1 MLSRSIKLEGSTR
14 KYKANLDAKL
24 REEALSRKRRDGL
37 MDVAM
42 DILRGKQ
49 NIFGG
54 RFAKEAR
61 RNKIILSHIV
71 SLEEELNAGVEDPP
85 ASPSIVELLRTKKH
99 QRDTSVPRN
108 RKLETVNDLP
118 SHQARFTIDPDADEA
133 QPSVLPK
140 LASSLNNSFGSRPVS
155 PTRQVRV
162 TRDDSFIRTGKM
174 RVSRRTRVDAMKH
187 KSADVLYHGGAVI
200 SGGYYS
206 CLITAHKKDL
216 LDFQKLGS
224 ARVALTCIDSPASL
238 VNPTFSIRVPD
249 TIRRFPRKLTGK
261 IIVEFLRTSQVGDSE
276 TPTKKNA
283 LFLEQEC
290 SQRGAAL
297 LKSRDFDAQL
307 ELLLSR
313 GGQFGAIGNYYT
325 CVIHGYL
332 ENLSKLHLPVK
343 ARVVLTDIDSK
354 AFSNNV
360 LWVTVPNSLRVLL
373 TPTAIG
379 NAIFGALHVDGDGRD
394 REIVFDPKKC
404 ELLAEY
410 A

>member
-140 LASSLNNSFGSRPVS
+140 LASSLNNSFGSRPV
-155 PTRQVRV
+155 TA
-162 TRDDSFIRTGKM
+162 F
-174 RVSRRTRVDAMKH
+174 AM
-187 KSADVLYHGGAVI
+187 GA
-200 SGGYYS
+200 
-206 CLITAHKKDL
+206 T
-216 LDFQKLGS
+216 
-224 ARVALTCIDSPASL
+224 
-238 VNPTFSIRVPD
+238 
-249 TIRRFPRKLTGK
+249 
-261 IIVEFLRTSQVGDSE
+261 LR
-276 TPTKKNA
+276 N
-283 LFLEQEC
+283 
-290 SQRGAAL
+290 
-297 LKSRDFDAQL
+297 
-307 ELLLSR
+307 
-313 GGQFGAIGNYYT
+313 
-325 CVIHGYL
+325 
-332 ENLSKLHLPVK
+332 
-343 ARVVLTDIDSK
+343 
-354 AFSNNV
+354 
-360 LWVTVPNSLRVLL
+360 
-373 TPTAIG
+373 
-379 NAIFGALHVDGDGRD
+379 
-394 REIVFDPKKC
+394 
-404 ELLAEY
+404 
-410 A
+410 